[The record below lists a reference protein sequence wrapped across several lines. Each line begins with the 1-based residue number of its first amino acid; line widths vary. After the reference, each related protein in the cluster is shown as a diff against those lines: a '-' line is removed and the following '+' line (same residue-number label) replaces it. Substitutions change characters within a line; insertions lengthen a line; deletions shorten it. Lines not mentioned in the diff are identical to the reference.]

1 MQIPGMLSL
10 ALLFGTA
17 SFGQVLEIFDDPD
30 KACALLESEG
40 FPGRE
45 WTLRPYGL
53 QCFTTRTKTEEV
65 SGRAQAAP
73 VDDSWPAL
81 EVVPQGSIAYAASGE
96 SLTRVSRL
104 KLIVFLVPD
113 QPNKVLMAEYER
125 LATVLLTRIGL
136 NVSDDLR
143 KAIRNM
149 LPWRRALRGANIT
162 FDPGPKPSSLLVL
175 TVRDPRIRVETI
187 PRVRD

>member
-17 SFGQVLEIFDDPD
+17 SFGQVLEIFGDPD
-30 KACALLESEG
+30 KACALLEPEG
-40 FPGRE
+40 FSSRG
-45 WTLRPYGL
+45 WTLRPYAVE
-53 QCFTTRTKTEEV
+53 CFMTRTETEEK
-65 SGRAQAAP
+65 SGHAQAAE
-73 VDDSWPAL
+73 
-81 EVVPQGSIAYAASGE
+81 EVPKGSIAYAASGE

-104 KLIVFLVPD
+104 KLIVFLVPE

-136 NVSDDLR
+136 NISEDLR

-149 LPWRRALRGANIT
+149 QPLRQALRGANIT
-162 FDPGPKPSSLLVL
+162 FDPGPKPCSLLVL